1 MKTITKSLLIL
12 AGASAIG
19 TLSAFVTTKAL
30 VDTALDRKMPAIMK
44 HSGKAISGSKSK
56 KVDKYR
62 EMRREAEERFAD
74 VEKLWET
81 VEIESFDGE
90 RLVGHLLRVDDPK
103 RLIIAVHGW
112 RSSPVH
118 DFAYVSEF
126 WRREGCDVL
135 FIEQRGQGESGGEH
149 MGFGLTERY
158 DVKAWS
164 DWAAERFELPIYL
177 SGVSMGAATV
187 LMASDLWLP
196 DKVKGII
203 ADCGFTS
210 PDAIWR
216 HVVKNNLHLGF
227 RLKSVFANSICKHKL
242 GMGSSSCTTV
252 GSLKRAKVPVLFIH
266 GSDDK
271 FVPVEMTYEN
281 YKACS
286 KEKRLLIVPGA
297 GHGMSCYVEPE
308 SYEKAVRGFWEEFH

>member
-1 MKTITKSLLIL
+1 MKTSAKIALGL
-12 AGASAIG
+12 AATAAVG
-19 TLSAFVTTKAL
+19 TLSSFVTTKCL
-30 VDTALDRKMPAIMK
+30 VDTALDRSMPKIMK
-44 HSGKAISGSKSK
+44 RSKKAISGSKK
-56 KVDKYR
+56 KTTDKYR
-62 EMRREAEERFAD
+62 EMRKEAEERFAS
-74 VEKLWET
+74 L
-81 VEIESFDGE
+81 ESEAVRITAFDGTK
-90 RLVGHLLRVDDPK
+90 LVGHLMRVENPK

-112 RSSPVH
+112 RSTPAH
-118 DFAYVSEF
+118 DFAFVSEF

-135 FIEQRGQGESGGEH
+135 FIEQRGQGDSGGEY

-158 DVKAWS
+158 DCLSWAE
-164 DWAAERFELPIYL
+164 WAAKETGLPIYL
-177 SGVSMGAATV
+177 SGVSMGGATV

-196 DKVKGII
+196 SNVRGII

-216 HVVKNNLHLGF
+216 YVVSNNLHLGF
-227 RLKSVFANSICKHKL
+227 RLKSLIANSLCKRKL
-242 GMGSSSCTTV
+242 GVGSSSCKTTD
-252 GSLKRAKVPVLFIH
+252 SLKRAKVPVLFIH

-271 FVPVEMTYEN
+271 LVPVSMTYEN